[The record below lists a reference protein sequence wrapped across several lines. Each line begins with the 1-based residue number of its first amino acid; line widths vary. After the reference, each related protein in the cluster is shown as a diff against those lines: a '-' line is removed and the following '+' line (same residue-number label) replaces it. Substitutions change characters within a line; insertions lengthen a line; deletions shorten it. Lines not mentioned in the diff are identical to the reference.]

1 MDKGKAPP
9 LRQQTET
16 PKGKNFTYIL
26 PRPCAPV
33 KYCSAQL
40 PGYPSWGCWE
50 CCGFDNETIGFVL
63 GMIWAAIF
71 MAAWIASLAAGGW
84 LE

>member
-1 MDKGKAPP
+1 MCAKKAKETRYRFQDRFRRAR
-9 LRQQTET
+9 RQRKKE
-16 PKGKNFTYIL
+16 GWVSFL
-26 PRPCAPV
+26 GLLGV
-33 KYCSAQL
+33 L
-40 PGYPSWGCWE
+40 GGM
-50 CCGFDNETIGFVL
+50 DNETIGFVL